1 MDSLLEL
8 NISVFK
14 FVKGANDLAW
24 KFLRCD
30 RIELNNFIRSLALI
44 LLLTIMTPISPQ
56 QKSYH
61 TSNPET
67 DTAID
72 RTIPDLPIAQ
82 LSDEDKYFKT
92 HKAPPYLSEIE
103 DQVSEFID
111 YHAKH
116 TGKRIAL
123 VTSGGTTVPLEN
135 NTVRFIDNFSAGT
148 RGATSAE
155 YFLENGYAVIFLH
168 REFSLLPYSRHYS
181 HTTNC
186 FLDYMTEVNN
196 RVEINPDFAD
206 EMLVVLR
213 KYKAAKESN
222 SLLLTPFTNVNQYLY
237 TLKLVAILL
246 QKIEDKALF
255 YLAAAVSD
263 FFLPQSR
270 MPQHKIQSQAAG
282 KLVIDL
288 EQVPKFLRRLVDNWA
303 PSALIVSFKLETDN
317 LILIQKA
324 RGALERYQHQL
335 VIGNLLQTRKSEVV
349 FVHPDGSEKW
359 VRLSD
364 TQKKADMDIEGLIIP
379 EVMREHSEWINHH
392 SRDGASK

>member
-1 MDSLLEL
+1 
-8 NISVFK
+8 
-14 FVKGANDLAW
+14 
-24 KFLRCD
+24 
-30 RIELNNFIRSLALI
+30 
-44 LLLTIMTPISPQ
+44 MTPKSPQ
-56 QKSYH
+56 QKKYH
-61 TSNPET
+61 TSNPIAE
-67 DTAID
+67 TAID

-82 LSDEDKYFKT
+82 LSDEDKYFRT
-92 HKAPPYLSEIE
+92 HQAPPYLLEIE
-103 DQVSEFID
+103 QQVTAFIEF
-111 YHAKH
+111 HAAN

-196 RVEINPDFAD
+196 KVEINPDFAD

-213 KYKAAKESN
+213 KYKEAKESQ
-222 SLLLTPFTNVNQYLY
+222 SLLLIPFTNVNQYLY
-237 TLKLVAILL
+237 TLKLMAILL

-282 KLVIDL
+282 KLIIDL

-303 PSALIVSFKLETDN
+303 PSAMIVSFKLETDH
-317 LILIQKA
+317 LILIEKSK
-324 RGALERYQHQL
+324 GALERYQHQL
-335 VIGNLLQTRKSEVV
+335 VIGNLLQTRKKEVV
-349 FVHPDGSEKW
+349 FVHSDGSELWIK
-359 VRLSD
+359 LTD
-364 TQKKADMDIEGLIIP
+364 KQKEDHMDIEGLIIP
-379 EVMREHSEWINHH
+379 AVIKEHSEWIEHH
-392 SRDGASK
+392 SK